1 MDMPACG
8 CVVNYDP
15 PLIYRTYV
23 HRVGRTA
30 RAGCKGHALSLLAKE
45 QVWTSVLSR
54 VVTYARVLYQASAF
68 HHMLRVAKR
77 PRMEELQV
85 DHGLLQPLLQQYE
98 EALAVLRRTVRT

>member
-1 MDMPACG
+1 MPACS

-30 RAGCKGHALSLLAKE
+30 RAGCAGRALSLLARE
-45 QVWTSVLSR
+45 QVWASVLSR
-54 VVTYARVLYQASAF
+54 ALTSACVLYQVSAF

-77 PRMEELQV
+77 PKMEELQV
-85 DHGLLQPLLQQYE
+85 DHELLQPLLRQYE
-98 EALAVLRRTVRT
+98 QALAVLRRTVRT